1 MPYRENGESY
11 YPPYLVVATSIMG
24 VVLARR
30 LAQWRMVQ
38 WPCYQ
43 FMHALYIGKLC
54 MLVLPEARMAMPVSL
69 LLLVA
74 TPPLFIPMRDGLPDF
89 KTQDV
94 LPDPSGK
101 LSIIEA
107 SPGYQTRVRRAMIV
121 ISTLLFV
128 MQLGCVGIARLAVFD
143 MVAAA
148 WGGPPPEGVLLCALL
163 VTAALA
169 ITPLIYRWYPNS
181 VVRCRAL
188 LTVFLLLSYILSGSR
203 LDCCKHGRY
212 PQCAKPLN

>member
-1 MPYRENGESY
+1 MICRENDESY

-24 VVLARR
+24 IVLARR

-89 KTQDV
+89 RTQDV

-101 LSIIEA
+101 LTAVET

-121 ISTLLFV
+121 ISTMLFA
-128 MQLGCVGIARLAVFD
+128 MQLACVGIARLAVFD

-163 VTAALA
+163 STAALA

-181 VVRCRAL
+181 VVRFHARFLSCSPVVCGSPSVPCSDKAFVMRANN
-188 LTVFLLLSYILSGSR
+188 
-203 LDCCKHGRY
+203 
-212 PQCAKPLN
+212 P